1 MSAINQRL
9 PVEGSQVL
17 LRTEPN
23 VSELCGFLPAPTLC
37 SPRLRSGCF
46 YCAGGFC
53 FVCGAVAVAL
63 MSSGFK
69 CAQPLRINVLMLCWR
84 KLHTLLQRPSVQVW
98 YQITV
103 IQFKSISIR
112 QKKHFTIQGDRTTV
126 FNVQVALPCEYESLS
141 CFWQR
146 TI

>member
-1 MSAINQRL
+1 MSAINQSL

-23 VSELCGFLPAPTLC
+23 VSELCSFLPAPTLC

-53 FVCGAVAVAL
+53 FVSGAVAETL
-63 MSSGFK
+63 MSSLQMCSALSYK
-69 CAQPLRINVLMLCWR
+69 CINAVLEENCTLFCKGHLCR
-84 KLHTLLQRPSVQVW
+84 FDTKLLSYKSNQS
-98 YQITV
+98 
-103 IQFKSISIR
+103 QFI
-112 QKKHFTIQGDRTTV
+112 KKHSTIQGKASKPR
-126 FNVQVALPCEYESLS
+126 VQEPLPCEYESLS

-146 TI
+146 II